1 MTAKKFLCSLL
12 AIVMV
17 LGALAGCGGQQVSND
32 GDPNTFTWWSYNNHN
47 ADVDS
52 YDEMACFQML
62 EEATG
67 VDIKWIHPVAGQQN
81 EQFGV
86 IMASGDYPDMISFD
100 NWGLYNGGAVAAM
113 KDGIIIDLAP
123 YMTKENMP
131 NLIEQF
137 ELHPE
142 WKKSTT
148 NYDGSVTLFGVYK
161 DDIAI
166 NGFVGPTLRK
176 DWLDKLGLEVPETME
191 DWTNVL
197 RAFKNEDPNG
207 NGIADEIPFTS
218 QGIRSAYHYFS
229 AAYGASSLMMN
240 TKEGKTVYG
249 PIQPGFKDFLIQMH
263 EWYEEG
269 LLDKE
274 YLGTDGA
281 ILDAHMTGDRLG
293 AYIGYTGSQM
303 SAYLAARKGD
313 GTNFDLIAAP
323 WPKKDANSP
332 AYCGFDG
339 LLNTASTTAGTAI
352 STQND
357 NLAKTWEIFDWAV
370 GDGSIALNYGVEGET
385 YTVED
390 GEYVFADWIINN
402 PDGLD
407 AVTALAK
414 YAMPNYGAGGFRIFL
429 DAYEKIPRNG
439 PQQKHAAA
447 IWASGDPTPLLPPL
461 AFTEEEADAISKVR
475 TDADILVHEY
485 MTNVIIGADSIDNF
499 DDYVAKIKAFGIA
512 DMEAAYQAAY
522 DRYLAS

>member
-17 LGALAGCGGQQVSND
+17 LGALAGCGGTEQTNTD
-32 GDPNTFTWWSYNNHN
+32 GKNVLTWWGYNHAN
-47 ADVDS
+47 AEMDN
-52 YDEMACFQML
+52 YDEMATFQLL
-62 EEATG
+62 EKECD
-67 VDIKWIHPVAGQQN
+67 VDIKWVHPVAGQQN

-86 IMASGDYPDMISFD
+86 IMASGSYPDLIYFA
-100 NWGLYNGGAVAAM
+100 NWELYKGGAVGA
-113 KDGIIIDLAP
+113 KNDGIIIDLAP
-123 YMTKENMP
+123 YFTEEKTP
-131 NLIEQF
+131 NIVKAF
-137 ELHPE
+137 EEHPE
-142 WKKSTT
+142 WRKIAT
-148 NYDGSVTLFGVYK
+148 NYDGSIPVLGTYK
-161 DDIAI
+161 DSVAI

-249 PIQPGFKDFLIQMH
+249 PIQPGFKDFLVQMH

-274 YLGTDGA
+274 YLGTDTA
-281 ILDAHMTGDRLG
+281 ILNAKMTSDQLG
-293 AYIGYTGSQM
+293 AYVGYTGSQM
-303 SAYLAARKGD
+303 SNYLAARKDD
-313 GTNFDLIAAP
+313 GTGFDLIAAP

-339 LLNTASTTAGTAI
+339 LLNIGSPSSGVAVS
-352 STQND
+352 SQNK
-357 NLAKTWEIFDWAV
+357 NLDKTLEVLNWTM
-370 GDGSIALNYGVEGET
+370 GDGSIAINYGIEGET
-385 YTVED
+385 YNVVD
-390 GEYVFADWIINN
+390 GEYVFTDMIVNN

-407 AVTALAK
+407 AITALTP
-414 YAMPNYGAGGFRIFL
+414 YAIPNTVIGGFRCFY
-429 DAYEKIPRNG
+429 DAYNKIAWNG
-439 PQQKHAAA
+439 PQQKHASKT
-447 IWASGDPTPLLPPL
+447 WASGDPTPLLPPL
-461 AFTEEEADAISKVR
+461 SFTAEEANAISKVR

-485 MTNVIIGADSIDNF
+485 MTNVIIGADTVDNF
-499 DDYVAKIKAFGIA
+499 DDYVAKVKAFGIA